1 MEVHPESLN
10 NLAKR
15 EHGYIVVPTLYA
27 ADETAVNPAQLRQF
41 LLTQP
46 QRSAAFFDS
55 LANGL

>member
-1 MEVHPESLN
+1 MEVHSKSLN
-10 NLAKR
+10 DLTKGQ
-15 EHGYIVVPTLYA
+15 HGHIVVPALHP

-46 QRSAAFFDS
+46 QRGTAFFYR